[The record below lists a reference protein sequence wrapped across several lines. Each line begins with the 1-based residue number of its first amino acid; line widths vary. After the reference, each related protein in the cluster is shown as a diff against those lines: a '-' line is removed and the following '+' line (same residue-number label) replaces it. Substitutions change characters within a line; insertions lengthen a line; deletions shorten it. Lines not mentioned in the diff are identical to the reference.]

1 MTEVTLAAGPEVAV
15 TGHKAAVTVHK
26 CGNRL
31 EGRLLCVKREVMHLR
46 MEVCVSGA

>member
-1 MTEVTLAAGPEVAV
+1 MTEVTQAAGPEVAV

-31 EGRLLCVKREVMHLR
+31 EGRLLCVNREEVHLR
-46 MEVCVSGA
+46 VEVCVLSA